1 MFNIICFFR
10 QSPSAQRGCAH
21 MQLLHE
27 AVDAAKWWEKSLTP
41 HFILQ
46 YLFGIFRSLVSVS
59 NSIGAVATI
68 VKLWTVDNA
77 LITKDWLYSEVCLC
91 SSDTLWSA
99 GQRRRPAKKNR
110 HRASIHRNT
119 LKSMRTHV
127 HLSSIKRTKCALSE
141 YSTSSTY
148 EKKVV

>member
-1 MFNIICFFR
+1 MLLPTEPIGAKRLCTYAVVTR
-10 QSPSAQRGCAH
+10 SSGRSKVVGEVPHSPLRITIPVWHFPITCQCE
-21 MQLLHE
+21 QL
-27 AVDAAKWWEKSLTP
+27 
-41 HFILQ
+41 
-46 YLFGIFRSLVSVS
+46 
-59 NSIGAVATI
+59 IGAVATI

-77 LITKDWLYSEVCLC
+77 LITKDSLYSEVCLC

-99 GQRRRPAKKNR
+99 GQRRRPARKNR